1 MIKKNP
7 SLSLCILLD
16 MIGMSSYLLPFLGE
30 VTDVIWAPFSAILF
44 FFLFGRKRFGFRG
57 AVFSFIEEI
66 LPGFDFIPTFTIAHF
81 VRRAE
86 TSTKVQQLIN
96 LK

>member
-1 MIKKNP
+1 MIKKTP

-30 VTDVIWAPFSAILF
+30 VTDVIWAPISAITF
-44 FFLFGRKRFGFRG
+44 YFLFGRKRFGLRG

-66 LPGFDFIPTFTIAHF
+66 LPGLDFIPTFTIAHF
-81 VRRAE
+81 VRKAE
-86 TSTKVQQLIN
+86 NSQKVQQLIK